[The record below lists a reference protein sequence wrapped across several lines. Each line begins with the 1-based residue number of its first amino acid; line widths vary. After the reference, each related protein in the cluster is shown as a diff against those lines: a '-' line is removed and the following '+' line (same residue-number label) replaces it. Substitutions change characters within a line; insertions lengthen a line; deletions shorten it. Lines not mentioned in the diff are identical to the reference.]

1 MDAVKLMGD
10 NVRRHRLRLRLT
22 QEDLAAETDLKRSYL
37 SELENGRRNP
47 TVRVL
52 GRLADALGVEPA
64 ELLRRPSG
72 G

>member
-1 MDAVKLMGD
+1 M
-10 NVRRHRLRLRLT
+10 RRHRLRLRLT